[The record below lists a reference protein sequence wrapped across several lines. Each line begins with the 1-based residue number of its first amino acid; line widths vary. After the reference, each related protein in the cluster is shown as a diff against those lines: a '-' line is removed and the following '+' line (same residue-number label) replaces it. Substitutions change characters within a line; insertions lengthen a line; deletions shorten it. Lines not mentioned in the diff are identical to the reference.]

1 MNENIENVI
10 ETEAIPEAEAIRVVV
25 ANNDNGRGVAKKVA
39 IGAAVITVVG
49 GIVYG
54 IIKALKNKPAA
65 DQDQEEVV
73 IDITD
78 CDCEDD
84 DAEDD
89 DEDDSEETEE

>member
-10 ETEAIPEAEAIRVVV
+10 ETEAIPDAEAIRVVV
-25 ANNDNGRGVAKKVA
+25 ENNGHGVAKKVA
-39 IGAAVITVVG
+39 IGAAVITVLG
-49 GIVYG
+49 GIAYG

-65 DQDQEEVV
+65 DQEEVA

-89 DEDDSEETEE
+89 DEDDSEEETEE